1 MIASLWNRATTAL
14 DKLAWLGPL
23 AVRVVVGLA
32 FAFNGWG
39 KLHSLDD
46 ITAFFTQ
53 LHIPAPALQAA
64 FVSTVEL
71 AGGIALVLGLGT
83 RLAAALLV
91 GVMAVAFYTA
101 KLPELHGFDGFKEA
115 VGTIELTYLAIFVWL
130 VVRGAGVASLDH
142 LGRRMR
148 GRRGD
153 ADAVAPVA
161 Q

>member
-1 MIASLWNRATTAL
+1 MLTSLWNRATTAL
-14 DKLAWLGPL
+14 DKIAWLGPL

-53 LHIPAPALQAA
+53 LHIPAPAIQAA
-64 FVSTVEL
+64 FVSTVEF

-83 RLAAALLV
+83 RIASALLV

-101 KLPELHGFDGFKEA
+101 KLPDLHGLDGFKEA
-115 VGTIELTYLAIFVWL
+115 MGTIELTYLAIFVWL
-130 VVRGAGVASLDH
+130 VVRGAGAASVDH
-142 LGRRMR
+142 LVRRMR
-148 GRRGD
+148 DRRD
-153 ADAVAPVA
+153 HAVAVAP
-161 Q
+161 